1 MSHEWGNYP
10 ENFTPKMY
18 WGARAILER
27 VSGQSGKSLDL
38 LPDRQSFER
47 SDGNQREQDVFFDWI
62 NTKVLPELRRL
73 ARENRFYEWDD
84 LVTVQSED
92 GAFMCQATPKGSGG
106 EYLYIGCWEV
116 EQKSTITKAVLRS
129 QLQRG
134 HALKD
139 LLAFGP
145 GQDCEIFKA
154 DKFYPGDVII
164 YVPDTSL
171 NRIPLNCPIMDLEE
185 LEEVMSQCYTGQDFI
200 DECHGDIEKAEN
212 LFCYCDWQH
221 PSSAIDDLA
230 DDGEES

>member
-27 VSGQSGKSLDL
+27 QSDQSGKALYL

-47 SDGNQREQDVFFDWI
+47 LGGQDAFFDWI

-73 ARENRFYEWDD
+73 ASENHFHEWKD
-84 LVTVQSED
+84 LATIQSED
-92 GAFMCQATPKGSGG
+92 GAFMCQATPKGSYG

-116 EQKSTITKAVLRS
+116 EQEATITKTMLRS
-129 QLQRG
+129 QLQQGRT
-134 HALKD
+134 LND

-154 DKFYPGDVII
+154 DKFYPGDVVI
-164 YVPDTSL
+164 YVPDVIL
-171 NRIPLNCPIMDLEE
+171 NHIPLDRPITSPEE
-185 LEEVMSQCYTGQDFI
+185 FSEVLSNCYTGQDFI
-200 DECHGDIEKAEN
+200 DECQGDTEKAEH
-212 LFCYCDWQH
+212 LFWYCDWQH
-221 PSSAIDDLA
+221 PSSAIDDL
-230 DDGEES
+230 DDDEEDT